1 MDSEGEEFFIFMV
14 FIFVFLEERNFHRVE
29 FEELSHIVRNLSG
42 GVVVS
47 V

>member
-14 FIFVFLEERNFHRVE
+14 YIFVFLEERNFHRVE
-29 FEELSHIVRNLSG
+29 FEERSHLVRSLSV
-42 GVVVS
+42 GVVLS

>member
-14 FIFVFLEERNFHRVE
+14 FIFISLEERNFHRVE
-29 FEELSHIVRNLSG
+29 FEELSHLVSNLSG